1 MPESGPFSDWI
12 GNNADDLRCSDWPK
26 WRHPLVV
33 VDFSQPRPQGLLAFQ
48 YGGGRREDPGTQQKS
63 RDWFVHEEWKFIQN
77 GGQDKE
83 WEDLGTRSWIETG
96 EKQTKWR
103 QRQTQKKLK
112 IWKNALT
119 SHRNTVEWYSDLIF
133 CSMTFICFNP
143 ERSVAYTALDTDL
156 FSLFTFFAHPE
167 CQRFSFLF
175 SWKEELFLTV
185 SAIYFI
191 LGISRTD
198 LRSQGIFCHDA
209 LKPLPFRN
217 STKH

>member
-1 MPESGPFSDWI
+1 MYKPLGILMRDKLCVHLVLHNLVPRVFSLSNMAAAGEKTLAHSRNHVTDLSTESGNLFKMAAKIKSERIWV
-12 GNNADDLRCSDWPK
+12 R
-26 WRHPLVV
+26 
-33 VDFSQPRPQGLLAFQ
+33 GL
-48 YGGGRREDPGTQQKS
+48 
-63 RDWFVHEEWKFIQN
+63 
-77 GGQDKE
+77 
-83 WEDLGTRSWIETG
+83 ETG

>member
-1 MPESGPFSDWI
+1 MVFTLSNMAAVGERTLAHSRNHVTDLSTESGNLFKMAAKIKSERIW
-12 GNNADDLRCSDWPK
+12 
-26 WRHPLVV
+26 V
-33 VDFSQPRPQGLLAFQ
+33 QGL
-48 YGGGRREDPGTQQKS
+48 
-63 RDWFVHEEWKFIQN
+63 
-77 GGQDKE
+77 
-83 WEDLGTRSWIETG
+83 ETG

-103 QRQTQKKLK
+103 QRQTRKKLK

-133 CSMTFICFNP
+133 CSMTFICFKP
-143 ERSVAYTALDTDL
+143 ERSVSYTALDTDL

-175 SWKEELFLTV
+175 SWKGELFLTV

-198 LRSQGIFCHDA
+198 LWSQGIFCHDA
-209 LKPLPFRN
+209 LKPQLFR
-217 STKH
+217 SEIQLSIKLTEHYVRA